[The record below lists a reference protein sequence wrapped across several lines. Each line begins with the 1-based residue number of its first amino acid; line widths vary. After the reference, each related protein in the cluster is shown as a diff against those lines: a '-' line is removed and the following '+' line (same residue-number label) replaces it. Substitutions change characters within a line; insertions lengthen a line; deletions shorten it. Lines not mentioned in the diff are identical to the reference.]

1 MSSIKKFFL
10 IFFGV
15 AILSLF
21 AWATAR
27 ADGGYFPS
35 KTEQDV
41 YMDVYMPEQL
51 AIVYFKDG
59 REDLIIQVQY
69 QRARADDFGW
79 IVPLPSVPEIDT
91 ESQGLAGIFT
101 ELSRLTTD
109 DLPSSFPWERGGGG
123 GYDGGGGGG
132 GGNGGVTVVQHEL
145 VGIYEVTVLV
155 ASSAE
160 DLVVWL
166 TDNNYA
172 VPEGSEPVFQD
183 YIDRGWCFVC
193 MRLESSKD
201 LSGSLH
207 PLRVSFPSDLPVY
220 PMRLTEFSSGLTEL
234 LMYVLTEDEQ
244 TFSRAIKEWGYYVSK
259 ATLYPSYPL
268 LFNLVGGDIFITK
281 IRAYFSTQ
289 IQPFLT
295 RGYDDITLM
304 NAEARTW
311 VEVWPYSGK
320 ITEGYTHV
328 FRARGGTPPY
338 TWTCSDDAVGEIDAG
353 TGAFIAVGPGW
364 CSVIAE
370 DAEGNRGSS
379 GAIIV
384 GERDSDGCFIATAAS
399 DLLRQRSW
407 LP

>member
-1 MSSIKKFFL
+1 MSLIKKFFL
-10 IFFGV
+10 IFFGGAV
-15 AILSLF
+15 LSLF
-21 AWATAR
+21 ACATAR

-35 KTEQDV
+35 KDEQGV

-79 IVPLPSVPEIDT
+79 IVPIPSIPEIDT
-91 ESQGLAGIFT
+91 ESQELAGIFT
-101 ELSRLTTD
+101 ELSRLTND
-109 DLPSSFPWERGGGG
+109 DLPSSFPWDRERGS

-132 GGNGGVTVVQHEL
+132 GGYGGVTVVQQEL
-145 VGIYEVTVLV
+145 AGIYEVTVLV
-155 ASSAE
+155 ASSAA
-160 DLVVWL
+160 DLVAWL
-166 TDNNYA
+166 TDNNYS
-172 VPEGSEPVFQD
+172 VHEGSEPVFQD

-193 MRLESSKD
+193 MRLESSRD
-201 LSGSLH
+201 LFGSLH
-207 PLRVSFPSDLPVY
+207 PLRVSFSSDLPVY
-220 PMRLTEFSSGLTEL
+220 PMRLTEFSSRFTEL

-244 TFSRAIKEWGYYVSK
+244 TFSKAIEEWGYYVPK
-259 ATLYPSYPL
+259 VTLYPGYPL
-268 LFNLVGGDIFITK
+268 LAALVHEDVFITK
-281 IRAYFSTQ
+281 IRAQFSTQ

-304 NAEARTW
+304 KAGARTL

-338 TWTCSDDAVGEIDAG
+338 TWTCSNGAVGEIDAG

-364 CSVIAE
+364 CSVIAA
-370 DAEGNRGSS
+370 DAEGIRGSS

-384 GERDSDGCFIATAAS
+384 GEQDTDGCFIATAAS
-399 DLLRQRSW
+399 DLLR
-407 LP
+407 